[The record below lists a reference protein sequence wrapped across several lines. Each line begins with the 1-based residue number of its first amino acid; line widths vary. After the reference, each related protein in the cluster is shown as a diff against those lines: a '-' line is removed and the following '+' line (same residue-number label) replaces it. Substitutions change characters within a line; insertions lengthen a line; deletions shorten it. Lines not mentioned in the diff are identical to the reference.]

1 MNGKQYTTY
10 GQKKPT
16 QRCKRS
22 PNMESPNMG
31 AWSGIIA
38 DPMSNTLNANRSNGF
53 DLYSHEKITIRLK
66 FDSCHVCVQ
75 SRD

>member
-1 MNGKQYTTY
+1 
-10 GQKKPT
+10 
-16 QRCKRS
+16 
-22 PNMESPNMG
+22 MESPNMG

-38 DPMSNTLNANRSNGF
+38 DPMSNTLNATRSNGF